1 MSNHECIRK
10 LWVVPLF
17 IALAFLFIIPS
28 TAILLSNNSYFGT
41 TNNLVYGQ
49 LDQMNSNVT
58 NSLNIQNMPV
68 KKVHVGDI
76 DIAYKMFGKGDPILL
91 FNGASDNMDAW
102 DPSFLTGLSSNHTVI
117 TFDSRGIANTTTGT
131 KPYSMQQLANDT
143 AGLLDALKIP
153 KADVMGYSLGS
164 YIAQAFTTSYPE
176 KVNNLILVAATCGGE
191 DGIPAPP
198 DFMKM
203 QNEVVN
209 KSVNNIPTTADE
221 MKQLVAASLGSGWIK
236 LHPESL
242 DIPENMTLLQSKPGL
257 TPETMNNQYNVAF
270 AWVAKN
276 WSGACD
282 ELAKIAKPTLV
293 ITGTDDNYLVP
304 HENALI
310 LAGKIPG
317 AWLVQIKNA
326 GHAVM
331 NQYPAEISKI
341 LNTFLSTTTT
351 TTPSN

>member
-1 MSNHECIRK
+1 MTLNESYSLC
-10 LWVVPLF
+10 
-17 IALAFLFIIPS
+17 ASII
-28 TAILLSNNSYFGT
+28 TYL
-41 TNNLVYGQ
+41 
-49 LDQMNSNVT
+49 
-58 NSLNIQNMPV
+58 
-68 KKVHVGDI
+68 
-76 DIAYKMFGKGDPILL
+76 
-91 FNGASDNMDAW
+91 
-102 DPSFLTGLSSNHTVI
+102 SFLKTLSSNHTVI
-117 TFDSRGIANTTTGT
+117 VFDPRGIGNTTTGT

-153 KADVMGYSLGS
+153 KADVLGYSLGS
-164 YIAQAFTTSYPE
+164 YIAQQFAVSHPE
-176 KVNNLILVAATCGGE
+176 KVNNLILVAATCGGK
-191 DGIPAPP
+191 DGILPP
-198 DFMKM
+198 PEFMKM
-203 QNEVVN
+203 QNEVAN

-221 MKQLVAASLGSGWIK
+221 MKQLVVASLGSGWIK

-270 AWVAKN
+270 VWVAKN

-282 ELAKIAKPTLV
+282 GLAKIAKPTLI

-326 GHAVM
+326 GHAIV
-331 NQYPAEISKI
+331 NQYPAEVGKI
-341 LNTFLSTTTT
+341 MNTFLSATG
-351 TTPSN
+351 NR